1 MSVQKITDLSVLKN
15 LSDISV
21 YQYKFTVGFPMTSPP
36 GKFGK
41 TTVEALR

>member
-1 MSVQKITDLSVLKN
+1 MLRN
-15 LSDISV
+15 LNGISV
-21 YQYKFTVGFPMTSPP
+21 YQYKFTVGFPMTSLP